1 MKKVVIAGMIA
12 NTLEWYDFALYGH
25 FALILS
31 KHFFPASDPYIGLLA
46 TYSIFAAGF
55 IMRPIGGIFFGYLG
69 DKYGRKTTL
78 AISILMMALP
88 TAAIGL
94 LPTYAKIGVWAPILL
109 CLIRL
114 IQGASIGGG
123 FSGCIAFLV
132 EYAPKK
138 QRGLVGSVSMM
149 SLSGGMLLGS
159 LVSVGVAKTMS
170 VAAFEEWGWRIPFL
184 LGIVVS
190 LVGVYVKVALHESP
204 VYLKAKESNDLSSQ
218 PVREVLTHHS
228 KPLLVGIG
236 LYLTVC
242 VPFYMLTLFMK
253 SYMTGSLGFTSVE
266 TLRVNL
272 WSLAVAT
279 MAIPVGAYVSDIYGR
294 RPVLKYTAMVIM
306 LVAYPFL
313 WLLNNT
319 SMEVVLFS
327 QVVFAALVG
336 FYMGPI
342 PAVLVEL
349 FPTRVRFTG
358 VSASYNLSVAAFG
371 GTAPLVG
378 TWLVN
383 HARHDSIALYI
394 VFFTVMTLF
403 TIRYFSETYRNSIA

>member
-1 MKKVVIAGMIA
+1 MIAGMIA

-31 KHFFPASDPYIGLLA
+31 KHFFPASDPYVGLIA

-55 IMRPIGGIFFGYLG
+55 VMRPIGGIFFGYLG

-88 TAAIGL
+88 TASMGL
-94 LPTYAKIGVWAPILL
+94 LPTYEKIGIFAPILL
-109 CLIRL
+109 ALIRL

-132 EYAPKK
+132 EYAPTER
-138 QRGLVGSVSMM
+138 RGLIGSVSMM

-159 LVSVGVAKTMS
+159 LVSVGVAKLMP
-170 VAAFEEWGWRIPFL
+170 VEAFEAWGWRIPFL
-184 LGIVVS
+184 LGLIVS
-190 LVGVYVKVALHESP
+190 LVGVYVRVVLHESP
-204 VYLKAKESNDLSSQ
+204 VYLKAKESNDLSSK
-218 PVREVLTHHS
+218 PVREVLNSYS
-228 KPLLVGIG
+228 KELLVGIG

-253 SYMTGSLGFTSVE
+253 SYMTETLHFSSVE

-279 MAIPVGAYVSDIYGR
+279 ASIPVGAYFSDLYGR
-294 RPVLKYTAMVIM
+294 RPVMKYTAVVIM
-306 LVAYPFL
+306 LFAYPFL
-313 WLLNNT
+313 WLLQNT
-319 SMEVVLFS
+319 SMEVVITS
-327 QVVFAALVG
+327 QLIFAGLVG

-378 TWLVN
+378 TWIVN
-383 HARHDSIALYI
+383 HMRHDSVALYI
-394 VFFTVMTLF
+394 VFFVLMTLF
-403 TIRYFSETYRNSIA
+403 TMKYYAETYRNNIA

>member
-1 MKKVVIAGMIA
+1 
-12 NTLEWYDFALYGH
+12 
-25 FALILS
+25 
-31 KHFFPASDPYIGLLA
+31 
-46 TYSIFAAGF
+46 
-55 IMRPIGGIFFGYLG
+55 
-69 DKYGRKTTL
+69 
-78 AISILMMALP
+78 
-88 TAAIGL
+88 
-94 LPTYAKIGVWAPILL
+94 
-109 CLIRL
+109 
-114 IQGASIGGG
+114 
-123 FSGCIAFLV
+123 
-132 EYAPKK
+132 
-138 QRGLVGSVSMM
+138 
-149 SLSGGMLLGS
+149 
-159 LVSVGVAKTMS
+159 
-170 VAAFEEWGWRIPFL
+170 
-184 LGIVVS
+184 
-190 LVGVYVKVALHESP
+190 
-204 VYLKAKESNDLSSQ
+204 
-218 PVREVLTHHS
+218 
-228 KPLLVGIG
+228 
-236 LYLTVC
+236 
-242 VPFYMLTLFMK
+242 MLTLFMK

>member
-31 KHFFPASDPYIGLLA
+31 KHFFPASDPYVGLIA

-55 IMRPIGGIFFGYLG
+55 VMRPVGGIFFGYLG
-69 DKYGRKTTL
+69 DRYGRRTVL

-88 TAAIGL
+88 TASIGL
-94 LPTYAKIGVWAPILL
+94 LPTYEKIGVMAPILL

-132 EYAPKK
+132 EYAPKER
-138 QRGLVGSVSMM
+138 RGLIGSVSMM

-159 LVSVGVAKTMS
+159 LVSVGVAKTMP

-184 LGIVVS
+184 LGLVVS
-190 LVGVYVKVALHESP
+190 LVGVYVRVALHESP
-204 VYLKAKESNDLSSQ
+204 IYLKAKESNDLSSE
-218 PVREVLTHHS
+218 PVREVLRSYS
-228 KPLLVGIG
+228 KELLVGIG

-253 SYMTGSLGFTSVE
+253 SYMTESLGFTSVE

-272 WSLAVAT
+272 WTLAVAT
-279 MAIPVGAYVSDIYGR
+279 AAIPVGAYFSDIYGR
-294 RPVLKYTAMVIM
+294 RPVLKYTTMVIM
-306 LVAYPFL
+306 VAAYPFL
-313 WLLNNT
+313 WLLQNT
-319 SMEVVLFS
+319 NMEVVLFS
-327 QVVFAALVG
+327 QLVFAGLVG

-371 GTAPLVG
+371 GTAPLIG
-378 TWLVN
+378 TWIVN
-383 HARHDSIALYI
+383 HTRHDSIALYI

-403 TIRYFSETYRNSIA
+403 TIKHFTESYRKDIA